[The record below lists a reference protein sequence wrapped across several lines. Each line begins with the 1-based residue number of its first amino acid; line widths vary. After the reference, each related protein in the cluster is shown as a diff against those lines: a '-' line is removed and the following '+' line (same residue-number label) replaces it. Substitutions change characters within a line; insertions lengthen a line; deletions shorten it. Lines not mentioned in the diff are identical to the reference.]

1 MEYAFDFEE
10 NIDVA
15 LLVETLQAGGF
26 KKPYNSIKERG
37 LTDFF
42 MKHEDGAI
50 VNFRIENGKSLKFKL
65 APRTLGLMVLGF
77 LLGGVV
83 GALLPLKEVGAIFY
97 TIELTVFLF
106 LPKEIWKWRYNKKYD
121 YILSDTY
128 DVIEKM

>member
-15 LLVETLQAGGF
+15 LLIETLQAGGF
-26 KKPYNSIKERG
+26 KKPYNSSKERG
-37 LTDFF
+37 LTEFF

-50 VNFRIENGKSLKFKL
+50 VNFRIEKGKSLKFKL

-77 LLGGVV
+77 LLGGVI
-83 GALLPLKEVGAIFY
+83 GALFPLKEVGAIFY
-97 TIELTVFLF
+97 TIELTIFLF